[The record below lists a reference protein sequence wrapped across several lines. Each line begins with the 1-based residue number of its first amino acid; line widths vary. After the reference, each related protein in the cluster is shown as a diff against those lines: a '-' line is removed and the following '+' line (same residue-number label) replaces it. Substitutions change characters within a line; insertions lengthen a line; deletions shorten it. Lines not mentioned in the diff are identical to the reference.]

1 MNLELFDFIE
11 DTLSYFE
18 RKNPSYVYAQGRILE
33 TFSQLY
39 PSENTAVIHLHTRIK
54 SKDSL
59 KEKMIRNH
67 FYLDYKTP
75 QEAIDNLHDL
85 VGITVECRFIRNE
98 HELYRSLFSYFERQK
113 TGYAVCKANENLF
126 LDLSQP
132 QPQLQRNGF
141 TIYRLDGYYLFN
153 E

>member
-85 VGITVECRFIRNE
+85 V
-98 HELYRSLFSYFERQK
+98 
-113 TGYAVCKANENLF
+113 
-126 LDLSQP
+126 
-132 QPQLQRNGF
+132 
-141 TIYRLDGYYLFN
+141 
-153 E
+153 